1 MNKKMNRQQFMQ
13 AYKQAP
19 WRKQVQLIGLFSTVV
34 VILMTGA
41 GIYLYVT
48 ASAAT
53 LGREIQDMQAEKQE
67 LQQRI
72 ENYQSE
78 IAALT
83 SARTME
89 ERALELGFEQVNP
102 ATAAYVVVPGY
113 GGKQTVELA
122 PPPEQG
128 RIGPQTVRPEY
139 TMTLFNWLAGIIDQ
153 LTGQTGAGQ

>member
-1 MNKKMNRQQFMQ
+1 MTKKKNRTQFMQ
-13 AYKQAP
+13 AYRQAP

-48 ASAAT
+48 ANAAT
-53 LGREIQDMQAEKQE
+53 LGREIQYMQAEKQE

-78 IAALT
+78 IAALN
-83 SARTME
+83 SARAME
-89 ERALELGFEQVNP
+89 DRALQLGFKHVNP
-102 ATAAYVVVPGY
+102 SMAVYVVVPGY
-113 GGKQTVELA
+113 SGKQTAELA

-128 RIGPQTVRPEY
+128 RVGTLTARPEY
-139 TMTLFNWLAGIIDQ
+139 TITLFDWLAGFFDR
-153 LTGQTGAGQ
+153 LTSGTEGRQ

>member
-1 MNKKMNRQQFMQ
+1 MNKTMNGQQFVQ
-13 AYKQAP
+13 AYRQAP

-34 VILMTGA
+34 VILLTGA

-53 LGREIQDMQAEKQE
+53 LGREILELRVEKQE

-78 IAALT
+78 IAALS
-83 SARTME
+83 SARILE
-89 ERALELGFEQVNP
+89 ERALELGFVQVNP

-113 GGKQTVELA
+113 SGRKTAELA

-128 RIGPQTVRPEY
+128 RSSAQTARPEY
-139 TMTLFNWLAGIIDQ
+139 TMTLFDWLGSLLDQ
-153 LTGQTGAGQ
+153 LTSQTGGQQ